1 MTATPIEV
9 TLSWD
14 ALDGADSYN
23 VVYNLPGTG
32 WQTVTLT
39 DNFFTLS
46 HNGNGLAYFYVRSIC
61 GDDDISAYS
70 SLYSIELPSCPS
82 ISLDASATAF
92 CFGESSTLTAS
103 SGFDSYQWYNDDG
116 AISGATSS
124 TYTSSVGGHFYVV
137 GQTTEGCSVTSDEI
151 SLNMINLSAVSEFE
165 VTNTTATTAS
175 LDWDNASPTNTYNVS
190 YSSDG
195 GENWVDITSHTGSYI
210 NLTDLS
216 PSTTYEIEITSTAY
230 GCESEVFSGSFTTIF
245 DCLVPENIDVEY
257 NISEATISWDDLGGS
272 VSYEILYNFGA
283 GYTSV
288 FTESNSITLSLS
300 GATTNVFY
308 IRAHCPNDQQSAW
321 SAIQSF
327 TVTCDSPTDII
338 VSNSGTVLTFDW
350 EGSAPMY
357 RLIYNVGNGWVN
369 VYPTDSEYIIS
380 GVPVGTN
387 VIYYIRS
394 ICDDETNFFS
404 SWTSGSYITLS
415 GGKIAQENLF
425 EIEVYPNPT
434 RGLVN
439 INFDKIIEQN
449 VTISLVDAFGKEVY
463 RNKFNVGFETSIID
477 FDISNY
483 PKGVYFLQMVSDDI
497 IKTERIVL
505 H

>member
-1 MTATPIEV
+1 MF
-9 TLSWD
+9 
-14 ALDGADSYN
+14 
-23 VVYNLPGTG
+23 
-32 WQTVTLT
+32 TV
-39 DNFFTLS
+39 
-46 HNGNGLAYFYVRSIC
+46 
-61 GDDDISAYS
+61 
-70 SLYSIELPSCPS
+70 
-82 ISLDASATAF
+82 
-92 CFGESSTLTAS
+92 
-103 SGFDSYQWYNDDG
+103 
-116 AISGATSS
+116 
-124 TYTSSVGGHFYVV
+124 
-137 GQTTEGCSVTSDEI
+137 
-151 SLNMINLSAVSEFE
+151 
-165 VTNTTATTAS
+165 
-175 LDWDNASPTNTYNVS
+175 
-190 YSSDG
+190 
-195 GENWVDITSHTGSYI
+195 
-210 NLTDLS
+210 
-216 PSTTYEIEITSTAY
+216 
-230 GCESEVFSGSFTTIF
+230 
-245 DCLVPENIDVEY
+245 
-257 NISEATISWDDLGGS
+257 
-272 VSYEILYNFGA
+272 
-283 GYTSV
+283 
-288 FTESNSITLSLS
+288 
-300 GATTNVFY
+300 TNVFY

-321 SAIQSF
+321 STIQSF
-327 TVTCDSPTDII
+327 TVTCDSPTDIN

-439 INFDKIIEQN
+439 IAFDKIIEQN

-463 RNKFNVGFETSIID
+463 RNKFNIGFEISIID